1 MTLEK
6 EDTPSPQSNEPSLA
20 VKLVLHLTAYIP
32 RPSSSRPISFFLFK
46 VQCLPQVLAGVVS
59 PLHPHPVWR

>member
-1 MTLEK
+1 MTLKK

-32 RPSSSRPISFFLFK
+32 RPKPRLEKLAIA
-46 VQCLPQVLAGVVS
+46 VLPL
-59 PLHPHPVWR
+59 